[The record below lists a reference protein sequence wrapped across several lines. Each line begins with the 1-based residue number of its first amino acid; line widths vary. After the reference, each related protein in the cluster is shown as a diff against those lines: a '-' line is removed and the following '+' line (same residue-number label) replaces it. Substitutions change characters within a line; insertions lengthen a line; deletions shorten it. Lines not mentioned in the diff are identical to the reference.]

1 MVIRLKKPF
10 SGTIE
15 RTERSGVDPQQLLWL
30 LLLGIAY
37 LLRDLAK
44 LPMPDIVF
52 TTLCATAFL
61 FLSTG
66 SAMGVYMFTSALTVP
81 DFEIRFVYLGV
92 LVVKCILQRKK
103 LSTGMILIVL
113 GLTLLE
119 MVNMMLFS
127 TQGVVSVLYTV
138 AMRLTYFA
146 LPLFWFSENYSKEDY
161 RRALLCYVAGVVLG
175 GFTILWMTV
184 DTIGWEL
191 LLNHADFRLGK
202 GHALGYE
209 TQSAMLTTYN
219 SNQLA
224 VMFAIV
230 TAIVISLMDKKRI
243 TKWVGVLMIAF
254 SVFMVFLTKSRT
266 GILLLVG
273 IAVIYYWVLII
284 QRKKILSG
292 LVFFFV
298 MALIIVAFVTWF
310 PDIVKNTLDRFRDE
324 DITNG
329 RNQLFAQYIS
339 AWLAAPWGMLFG
351 YGVGS
356 FLGVVAVSNSPHSAI
371 TDILISW
378 GITGAILILC
388 VWTAML
394 RKSAR
399 TQNKRDYLTA
409 YLPAIIA
416 MVCALT
422 EQYLTT
428 GYPHMRLCFLILAA
442 AAFSRQIGM
451 PGQKAQSIIDGNPR

>member
-52 TTLCATAFL
+52 TALCATAFL

-161 RRALLCYVAGVVLG
+161 HRALLCYVAGVVLG
-175 GFTILWMTV
+175 GFTILWITV
-184 DTIGWEL
+184 DAIGWEL
-191 LLNHADFRLGK
+191 LLNHVDFRLGK
-202 GHALGYE
+202 GHVLGYE

-224 VMFAIV
+224 VMFSIV
-230 TAIVISLMDKKRI
+230 TAIVISLMDKRRI
-243 TKWVGVLMIAF
+243 SKWVGVLMIAF
-254 SVFMVFLTKSRT
+254 SIFMVFLTKSRT

-273 IAVIYYWVLII
+273 VAVIYYWVLIV

-292 LVFFFV
+292 LVFFIV
-298 MALIIVAFVTWF
+298 MALLIAALVTWF
-310 PDIVKNTLDRFRDE
+310 PNIVKNALDRFRDE

-329 RNQLFAQYIS
+329 RDQLFAEYIA
-339 AWLAAPWGMLFG
+339 AWSHNAWVLLFG
-351 YGVGS
+351 YGAGS
-356 FLGVVAVSNSPHSAI
+356 YRGVVLVSNSPHSAV
-371 TDILISW
+371 TDILIGW
-378 GITGAILILC
+378 GLAGAILVLC
-388 VWTAML
+388 VWVAML
-394 RKSAR
+394 RKSVR
-399 TQNKRDYLTA
+399 TQNKGTYLTA

-416 MVCALT
+416 IVCAVS

-442 AAFSRQIGM
+442 AAFGSRADVTGELVEQM
-451 PGQKAQSIIDGNPR
+451 PKGDD